1 MFFKLL
7 QIELF
12 KIFKRPRTFIAF
24 AAVTLIVVLIQFA
37 LKVNGGDFVDLYT
50 KDISDTFEIPS
61 DQILNGYFVC
71 VMVLHMILIHVPLL
85 VALIAGDMVSGEAGM
100 GTLRLLAGKPVSRT
114 ELILAKFS
122 ASTIYV
128 ILLLVWMALF
138 ALLGSILLFGPGDLV
153 VFKETGIH
161 QMNSNDVIWRFFA
174 AFIFAALAL
183 TVIAAMALMFSS
195 FSENSLGPIVATVCV
210 VIVFTIVQQL
220 KVPVFEQTVNKW
232 SFTTHMLGW
241 KGFFYVEKYPK
252 GAIING
258 ADMEGVTIR
267 GSIENAGALVKSG
280 FVLIG
285 YIALFL
291 LITIRNFRR
300 KDILS

>member
-1 MFFKLL
+1 VFFQLL

-24 AAVTLIVVLIQFA
+24 IAITLIVVLVQFA
-37 LKVNGGDFVDLYT
+37 LKVNGADFVELYT
-50 KDISDTFEIPS
+50 DNQSETFDIPYS
-61 DQILNGYFVC
+61 QIMNGYFVC

-85 VALIAGDMVSGEAGM
+85 VALIAGDMISGEAGM
-100 GTLRLLAGKPVSRT
+100 GTLRLLAGKPITRAQ
-114 ELILAKFS
+114 LILAKFS

-128 ILLLVWMALF
+128 IMLLVWMAIF
-138 ALLGSILLFGPGDLV
+138 ALLGSIFLFGTGDLV

-161 QMNSNDVIWRFFA
+161 QMNSQDVVWRFFA

-241 KGFFYVEKYPK
+241 KGFFYVQKYEE
-252 GAIING
+252 GAMLNG
-258 ADMEGVTIR
+258 EDAEGVTID
-267 GSIENAGALVKSG
+267 GSVENASSLVKSG
-280 FVLIG
+280 LVLIG
-285 YIALFL
+285 YILLFL
-291 LITIRNFRR
+291 FITIRNFKR